1 MNDLNNFDTISELES
16 IAVRLKCGISTLCY
30 MVEALEERE
39 SSGTLTDA
47 FHGNLFYLESV
58 QESLRT
64 AVDGLYHARREAAR

>member
-30 MVEALEERE
+30 MVEALEGRE
-39 SSGTLTDA
+39 SSGALTDA
-47 FHGNLFYLESV
+47 FYGNLFYLESV